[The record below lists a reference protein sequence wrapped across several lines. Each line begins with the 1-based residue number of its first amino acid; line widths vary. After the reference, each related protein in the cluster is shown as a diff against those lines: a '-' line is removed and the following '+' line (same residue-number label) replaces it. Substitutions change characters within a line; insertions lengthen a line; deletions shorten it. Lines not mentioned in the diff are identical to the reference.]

1 GLWGARRGVELRR
14 LEPAAPWL
22 GFSPD
27 GRLLAGAAG
36 STVHV
41 WDVITGRPALPPAPH
56 PADVCGLAYVA
67 GGRLAVA
74 SLDGT
79 LLFRD
84 ADTGAEVA
92 RCPKKVTLDS
102 RSREVLVAGW
112 GVAFSPDGLH
122 AAQGGLDCKVRAW
135 DTRTGER
142 VLEGAGHLA
151 HVGQVAF
158 SPDGQRL
165 ASPGGDGSVRIWDL
179 KTRQPVQQLRGH
191 KSAVHAVAFAPD
203 NKRLISGSRDT

>member
-92 RCPKKVTLDS
+92 RCPKKVTLD
-102 RSREVLVAGW
+102 RSEERRVGKEW
-112 GVAFSPDGLH
+112 RC
-122 AAQGGLDCKVRAW
+122 GGARDRQ
-135 DTRTGER
+135 RSER
-142 VLEGAGHLA
+142 G
-151 HVGQVAF
+151 
-158 SPDGQRL
+158 
-165 ASPGGDGSVRIWDL
+165 
-179 KTRQPVQQLRGH
+179 
-191 KSAVHAVAFAPD
+191 
-203 NKRLISGSRDT
+203 